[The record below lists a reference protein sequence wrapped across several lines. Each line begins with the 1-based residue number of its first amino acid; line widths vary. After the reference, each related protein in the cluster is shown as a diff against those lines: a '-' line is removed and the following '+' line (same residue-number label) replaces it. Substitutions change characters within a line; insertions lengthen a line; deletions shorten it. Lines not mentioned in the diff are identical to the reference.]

1 WTLETLNESLEN
13 WFNRVYDNK
22 INPSLHQSPKE
33 AYEESINVSG
43 SRPKTYI
50 SYDDTFILMT
60 LPSPKG
66 KTRKVHPGKGIKLS
80 YSDYWCD
87 QFRNTKIEN
96 FQVEVKYDPF
106 NIGIAYAYVGDQ
118 WVECQ
123 SEGYKYLYGKSEKQ
137 MKIITEEIRQ
147 KNKLYS
153 QNNTVTAKM
162 IAQYIIESELKE
174 EELINE
180 NLSSTKP
187 ELEVFDS
194 KNGSNDKNMDDDNS

>member
-1 WTLETLNESLEN
+1 
-13 WFNRVYDNK
+13 
-22 INPSLHQSPKE
+22 
-33 AYEESINVSG
+33 
-43 SRPKTYI
+43 
-50 SYDDTFILMT
+50 MT

-80 YSDYWCD
+80 YSYYWCD
-87 QFRNTKIEN
+87 QFRNPKIEN
-96 FQVEVKYDPF
+96 SQVEVKYDPF

-162 IAQYIIESELKE
+162 IAQYIINYKIKE
-174 EELINE
+174 EKLINE
-180 NLSSTKP
+180 NIASTKSK
-187 ELEVFDS
+187 LKVFEINDR
-194 KNGSNDKNMDDDNS
+194 SNDENVEDSNSNETDDI